1 MSASISPTDDPTAR
15 PIVAASVAVFRSG
28 EVLLVKRAKP
38 PFLWSLPG
46 GRVEHGETL
55 RAAALR
61 ELHEETGVEAGIVA
75 QVEALEVMPDEA
87 AGHHYVIVNFAARYL
102 SGTASAASDAAAVAW
117 VGPDDLSAYD
127 MTANAR
133 QIITRAQT
141 LIAAL

>member
-1 MSASISPTDDPTAR
+1 MSASIPPTDDPTAR
-15 PIVAASVAVFRSG
+15 PIVAASVAVFRAG

-46 GRVEHGETL
+46 GQVEHGETL

-61 ELHEETGVEAGIVA
+61 ELHEETGVEAHIVA
-75 QVEALEVMPDEA
+75 QVEALEVMPHEA

-117 VGPDDLSAYD
+117 VSADDLPAYD

-133 QIITRAQT
+133 RIIASAAT
-141 LIAAL
+141 LATS